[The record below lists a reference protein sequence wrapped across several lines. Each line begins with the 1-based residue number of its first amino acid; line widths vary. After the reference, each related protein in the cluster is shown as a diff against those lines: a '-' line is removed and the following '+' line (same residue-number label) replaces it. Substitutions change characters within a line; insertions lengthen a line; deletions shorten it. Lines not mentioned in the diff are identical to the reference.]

1 MNESKT
7 TQNKTKR
14 ALFLTFDSSF
24 WSSSSSF
31 LDLIKE
37 FNVFVSMMF
46 RVTFLLKKRIERY
59 FFVFFFGK
67 TSSSCNNKSH
77 HKRVGRD
84 LRESLDMWSLS
95 NGEEETSSDVRY
107 RFMEENLERNGGMR
121 WSDQEENYNWRD
133 CDPAIDSEDEL
144 FVSEGF
150 PGPVTREAEDES
162 EEQEQEQ
169 EGKVSRGQKDD
180 DKKEEE
186 AQRAGASKKKKKRW
200 RDVMERVRKET
211 RGEKLCLIVV
221 DVQNDFMRPSGALHV
236 PKAEEIIEDVN
247 CLVDVMTE
255 AKDVVVFT
263 QDYHCPKH
271 ASFASEH
278 EGKKPFETSEDGNTL
293 WPDHC
298 VQGTEGAEFHDAI
311 RVPSSAKILR
321 KGMRKAVDSYS
332 AFFENDR
339 KTPTGL
345 DQYVNGVNKALTL
358 TGRSKMH
365 ACIIVGVAF
374 DYCVRFTAEDA
385 RLYFERVVVL
395 ENATRAVGLGD
406 SREAAREALQ
416 SRGVEIS
423 YG

>member
-1 MNESKT
+1 
-7 TQNKTKR
+7 
-14 ALFLTFDSSF
+14 
-24 WSSSSSF
+24 
-31 LDLIKE
+31 
-37 FNVFVSMMF
+37 
-46 RVTFLLKKRIERY
+46 
-59 FFVFFFGK
+59 
-67 TSSSCNNKSH
+67 
-77 HKRVGRD
+77 
-84 LRESLDMWSLS
+84 
-95 NGEEETSSDVRY
+95 
-107 RFMEENLERNGGMR
+107 MR
-121 WSDQEENYNWRD
+121 WSDIEENYKVWRD
-133 CDPAIDSEDEL
+133 CDKVYDSEGEEL
-144 FVSEGF
+144 SVDWGNGGQEIVKRISEYPRG
-150 PGPVTREAEDES
+150 REAEDELE

-169 EGKVSRGQKDD
+169 EREGKVSRGQRRRQ
-180 DKKEEE
+180 KEED

-200 RDVMERVRKET
+200 RDVVERVRKET

-332 AFFENDR
+332 AFF
-339 KTPTGL
+339 
-345 DQYVNGVNKALTL
+345 
-358 TGRSKMH
+358 
-365 ACIIVGVAF
+365 
-374 DYCVRFTAEDA
+374 
-385 RLYFERVVVL
+385 
-395 ENATRAVGLGD
+395 
-406 SREAAREALQ
+406 
-416 SRGVEIS
+416 
-423 YG
+423 

>member
-1 MNESKT
+1 
-7 TQNKTKR
+7 
-14 ALFLTFDSSF
+14 
-24 WSSSSSF
+24 
-31 LDLIKE
+31 
-37 FNVFVSMMF
+37 
-46 RVTFLLKKRIERY
+46 
-59 FFVFFFGK
+59 
-67 TSSSCNNKSH
+67 
-77 HKRVGRD
+77 
-84 LRESLDMWSLS
+84 MWSLS

-180 DKKEEE
+180 DKKEED

-200 RDVMERVRKET
+200 RDVVERVRKET

>member
-1 MNESKT
+1 MGSSSKSKKRKRKKEEEAKKKKKRKEKKEKKRKSPRREEEEEEKDDDELPYW
-7 TQNKTKR
+7 KTKKNPTR
-14 ALFLTFDSSF
+14 NDYES
-24 WSSSSSF
+24 
-31 LDLIKE
+31 
-37 FNVFVSMMF
+37 
-46 RVTFLLKKRIERY
+46 
-59 FFVFFFGK
+59 
-67 TSSSCNNKSH
+67 
-77 HKRVGRD
+77 GRD

-180 DKKEEE
+180 DKKEED

-200 RDVMERVRKET
+200 RDVVERVRKET

>member
-1 MNESKT
+1 MGSSSKSKKKRKRKKEEEAKKKKKRKEKKEKKRKSPRREEEEEEKDDDELPYW
-7 TQNKTKR
+7 KTKKNPTR
-14 ALFLTFDSSF
+14 NDYESG
-24 WSSSSSF
+24 
-31 LDLIKE
+31 
-37 FNVFVSMMF
+37 
-46 RVTFLLKKRIERY
+46 RVW
-59 FFVFFFGK
+59 
-67 TSSSCNNKSH
+67 
-77 HKRVGRD
+77 
-84 LRESLDMWSLS
+84 RESLDMWSLS

-180 DKKEEE
+180 DKKEED
-186 AQRAGASKKKKKRW
+186 AQRAGPSKKKKKKRW
-200 RDVMERVRKET
+200 RDVVERVRKET

>member
-1 MNESKT
+1 MG
-7 TQNKTKR
+7 
-14 ALFLTFDSSF
+14 
-24 WSSSSSF
+24 SSSSS
-31 LDLIKE
+31 
-37 FNVFVSMMF
+37 
-46 RVTFLLKKRIERY
+46 KKRKREEKKKRKER
-59 FFVFFFGK
+59 VA
-67 TSSSCNNKSH
+67 
-77 HKRVGRD
+77 KRKMLCFDDPKKKPTRHDYASGRS
-84 LRESLDMWSLS
+84 LRLSLEMESLS
-95 NGEEETSSDVRY
+95 NGEEETASEVRR
-107 RFMEENLERNGGMR
+107 RFMEENLAENGGMR
-121 WSDQEENYNWRD
+121 WSDIEENYNWRD
-133 CDPAIDSEDEL
+133 CDKVYDSEGEEL
-144 FVSEGF
+144 SVDWGNGGQEGC
-150 PGPVTREAEDES
+150 PKNIRISAGTREAEDEL
-162 EEQEQEQ
+162 EEEE
-169 EGKVSRGQKDD
+169 EEEEEEEKVSRGQKDD
-180 DKKEEE
+180 DNKKED
-186 AQRAGASKKKKKRW
+186 AQRAASKKKKRW
-200 RDVMERVRKET
+200 RDVVERVRKET

-345 DQYVNGVNKALTL
+345 DQYVNGVNKGLTL
-358 TGRSKMH
+358 TGHSKMH

-423 YG
+423 YE

>member
-1 MNESKT
+1 MGSSSKSSKKKRKRKKEEEAKKKKKRKEKKEKKRKR
-7 TQNKTKR
+7 QSEEEKEKDELPWWKTKKNPTP
-14 ALFLTFDSSF
+14 LNYESG
-24 WSSSSSF
+24 
-31 LDLIKE
+31 
-37 FNVFVSMMF
+37 
-46 RVTFLLKKRIERY
+46 RIW
-59 FFVFFFGK
+59 
-67 TSSSCNNKSH
+67 
-77 HKRVGRD
+77 
-84 LRESLDMWSLS
+84 RESLDMWSLS
-95 NGEEETSSDVRY
+95 NGEEETSSEVRY
-107 RFMEENLERNGGMR
+107 RFMEENLERNGGTR

-133 CDPAIDSEDEL
+133 CDPCCDSEDEL
-144 FVSEGF
+144 PLE
-150 PGPVTREAEDES
+150 PVTREAEDES

-180 DKKEEE
+180 DKKEED
-186 AQRAGASKKKKKRW
+186 AQRAGASKKKKKKRW
-200 RDVMERVRKET
+200 RDVVERVRKET

>member
-1 MNESKT
+1 MGSSSKSSKKRKRKKEEAKKKKRKEKKEKKRKSPREEKEKDELPWW
-7 TQNKTKR
+7 KTKKNPT
-14 ALFLTFDSSF
+14 ANDYEL
-24 WSSSSSF
+24 
-31 LDLIKE
+31 
-37 FNVFVSMMF
+37 
-46 RVTFLLKKRIERY
+46 
-59 FFVFFFGK
+59 
-67 TSSSCNNKSH
+67 
-77 HKRVGRD
+77 GRD
-84 LRESLDMWSLS
+84 LRETLGMWSLS
-95 NGEEETSSDVRY
+95 NGEEETSSEVRY
-107 RFMEENLERNGGMR
+107 RFMEENLERNGGVR
-121 WSDQEENYNWRD
+121 WSDQEENYNLRD
-133 CDPAIDSEDEL
+133 CDPAQEEL
-144 FVSEGF
+144 CVSEGF
-150 PGPVTREAEDES
+150 TEAEDES

-180 DKKEEE
+180 DKKEED
-186 AQRAGASKKKKKRW
+186 AQRAGPSKKKKKRW
-200 RDVMERVRKET
+200 RDVVERVRKET